1 MIEVGL
7 SWFDY
12 DIKPAE
18 SIYRCTTFR
27 GSNSDQD
34 VGVCRNRLD

>member
-18 SIYRCTTFR
+18 SFIDAQPFV
-27 GSNSDQD
+27 GLISDQY